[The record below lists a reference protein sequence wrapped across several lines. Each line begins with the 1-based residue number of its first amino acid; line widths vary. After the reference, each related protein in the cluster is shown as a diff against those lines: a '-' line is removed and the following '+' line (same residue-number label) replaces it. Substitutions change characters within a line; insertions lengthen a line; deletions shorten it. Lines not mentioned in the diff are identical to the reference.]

1 MYTFVLNAASESW
14 TLARM
19 LPLLVGDLVPD
30 DDPHWLNFLLL
41 LSIIDIIMAPK
52 TTRALA
58 AYLRELILQHHTAFK
73 ELYPERPITPKMHYI
88 IHIPQWMIRWGDLH
102 TMNQSPPSLHT
113 EYLWCVKALPKAVPY
128 IMCYFS
134 LCYLTTICT
143 QMWSTLSYVV
153 YEVWS

>member
-1 MYTFVLNAASESW
+1 MYTFVMYPASESW

-88 IHIPQWMIRWGDLH
+88 IHIPQWMIRWGYLH
-102 TMNQSPPSLHT
+102 TIDQFAPPSYIKYNKPSVQSIFDVRKLCLNQSLTS
-113 EYLWCVKALPKAVPY
+113 CV
-128 IMCYFS
+128 YFS
-134 LCYLTTICT
+134 
-143 QMWSTLSYVV
+143 SGRTLIVTHRLLIV
-153 YEVWS
+153 

>member
-1 MYTFVLNAASESW
+1 MYPASESW

-88 IHIPQWMIRWGDLH
+88 IHIPQWMIR
-102 TMNQSPPSLHT
+102 
-113 EYLWCVKALPKAVPY
+113 
-128 IMCYFS
+128 
-134 LCYLTTICT
+134 
-143 QMWSTLSYVV
+143 
-153 YEVWS
+153 